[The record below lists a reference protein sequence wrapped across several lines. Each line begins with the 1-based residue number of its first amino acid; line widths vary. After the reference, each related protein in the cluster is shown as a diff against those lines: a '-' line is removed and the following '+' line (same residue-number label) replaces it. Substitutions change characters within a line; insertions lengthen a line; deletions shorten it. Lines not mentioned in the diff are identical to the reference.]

1 MAKLIQM
8 ELRRLF
14 MSKVF
19 YVSMAITAAV
29 NLALQIS
36 APIFTRT
43 FMPETPI
50 QPQRVSDFFAQP
62 FGFPLVIV
70 ALIISVISFTYAD
83 IANGYVKNIAG
94 QIPRKSDVVIAKF
107 VAVGV
112 HNMVFFLVSAL
123 TVVIG
128 TLIPTAMGYETIE
141 FDSGLGAGLLT
152 FLIKWLLAM
161 AMSAILLFLTTGV
174 QNKTI
179 ATVAGIFLGT
189 GSLNL
194 LYFGINEGVK
204 AIFHVGKFSV
214 NEFMPDQLINQVN
227 VGANVAVIHS
237 VAVSV
242 VCIALFAVLTVR
254 LFNRRDIK

>member
-1 MAKLIQM
+1 
-8 ELRRLF
+8 
-14 MSKVF
+14 
-19 YVSMAITAAV
+19 
-29 NLALQIS
+29 
-36 APIFTRT
+36 
-43 FMPETPI
+43 MPETPI

-128 TLIPTAMGYETIE
+128 TLIPTAMGHETIE